1 MHSGLALRCCVGLI
15 CLLSFKLVF
24 SAEPLR
30 VVASFS
36 ILGDLVNVVGGN
48 HVQVTTLVGPG
59 GDAHMYQ
66 PTPNDAR
73 TVAKA
78 QLIVM
83 NGLHFEGWLDRLIQA
98 SGFSGQVAVLSVGA
112 KVRTVGSG
120 TNAIDPHAWQNL
132 QNGMIYV
139 RNLSAALQ
147 KIDPTHAIDYQKR
160 SEEYLVQIISLDQ
173 NIRERL
179 AVLPPA
185 RRRLITS
192 HDAFG
197 YFADAYGLT
206 ILAPAGFN
214 NDAEASAFRVGT
226 LIRQIRA
233 EQIYAVFVE
242 NVTDPRLMHQISR
255 ETGAKIGGILY
266 SDALSFSQGPATTY
280 LDMFRSNTKT
290 LLEVLLSSSKELEKD

>member
-1 MHSGLALRCCVGLI
+1 MNKRSNFSCCVGLM
-15 CLLSFKLVF
+15 CFLSFKSIL
-24 SAEPLR
+24 SAESLR

-36 ILGDLVNVVGGN
+36 VLGDLVTVVGGN
-48 HVQVTTLVGPG
+48 HVQVSTLVGPG

-73 TVAKA
+73 AVAKA
-78 QLIVM
+78 QLVVM
-83 NGLHFEGWLDRLIQA
+83 NGLHFEGWLDRLLQA
-98 SGFSGQVAVLSVGA
+98 SGFSGQIVVLSAGA
-112 KVRTVGSG
+112 TLRTMGSS
-120 TNAIDPHAWQNL
+120 TDAIDPHAWQNL
-132 QNGMIYV
+132 QNGVIYV
-139 RNLSAALQ
+139 RNLSTALQ
-147 KIDPTHAIDYQKR
+147 KVDPVHATDYQKR
-160 SEEYLVQIISLDQ
+160 SEEYLAKILSLDQ
-173 NIRERL
+173 NIRKQL
-179 AVLPPA
+179 AVLPST

-192 HDAFG
+192 HEAFG

-233 EQIYAVFVE
+233 ERIHAVFVE

-255 ETGAKIGGILY
+255 ESGARIGGVLY
-266 SDALSFSQGPATTY
+266 SDALSASQGPAATY

-290 LLEVLLSSSKELEKD
+290 LLEALVPSEELEKH